1 MPTISKPMDKLELP
15 IKLQKCTCGVSPK
28 KILKTDLGGL
38 VMAEWWLN
46 SNHHCSLQ
54 TTSFE
59 VFYCYKPPMLLNY
72 IPRFTL
78 NQVVENHLKHR
89 TKILQNNIQNLLK
102 VQNRPKIQADKRRKD
117 KKYKEGD
124 WVYLKH

>member
-1 MPTISKPMDKLELP
+1 
-15 IKLQKCTCGVSPK
+15 
-28 KILKTDLGGL
+28 
-38 VMAEWWLN
+38 
-46 SNHHCSLQ
+46 
-54 TTSFE
+54 
-59 VFYCYKPPMLLNY
+59 MLLNY
-72 IPRFTL
+72 VPRFTL

-102 VQNRPKIQADKRRKD
+102 VQNKPKIQADKRRKD